1 MSKIS
6 SYALLFLTLKMPATT
21 PIQKAAFDVIDTLHF
36 TQVVMSEVCK
46 DSIAEWYP
54 RIILKINKMLRE
66 AGMTG
71 KQAAIA
77 KHYLLGALEIH
88 LSVDGELSST
98 MAEYAEQSDTN
109 TLFEEGVNYDMS
121 TQTASNFSLTMLYTA
136 AENNGVQG
144 EFIDRAL
151 EELVND
157 QELELLATPYLIRY
171 RLVEC
176 CYALEYAEAPLGFYR
191 ELVSLGIISCGKYS
205 LNIDTYAEKYEL
217 GVSFLFL
224 RACLLFE
231 FKILQRAVAV
241 ILSLKNNNT
250 IALPSPDP
258 RMSPL
263 EQKNISDYYKRLVD
277 DWFMGEGRQSF
288 VSFQCKGDISIKDVE
303 VFLGN
308 INKYY
313 LHKRMFSGTQG
324 SWLGTLGAFDIACEH
339 DEEPEMAIYY
349 EEDNSRTISEEIRLK
364 YLGYGFSVSARSLYL
379 RYKSVK
385 KERYSQMRYY
395 CFLLLNQK
403 FITPWHL
410 DKNNYYDMA
419 LSFDNTVINE
429 KD

>member
-1 MSKIS
+1 
-6 SYALLFLTLKMPATT
+6 
-21 PIQKAAFDVIDTLHF
+21 
-36 TQVVMSEVCK
+36 MSEVCK
-46 DSIAEWYP
+46 DSIAEWYS

-157 QELELLATPYLIRY
+157 QELELSATPYLIRY

-205 LNIDTYAEKYEL
+205 LNIDTYAKKYEL
-217 GVSFLFL
+217 GVSLLFL

-385 KERYSQMRYY
+385 KERYSQLRYY

>member
-1 MSKIS
+1 
-6 SYALLFLTLKMPATT
+6 MPATT

-36 TQVVMSEVCK
+36 TQVVMSEACK

-109 TLFEEGVNYDMS
+109 TLFEEGANYDMS

-157 QELELLATPYLIRY
+157 QDLELSATPYLIRY

-205 LNIDTYAEKYEL
+205 LNIDTYAKKYEL
-217 GVSFLFL
+217 GVSLLFL

-303 VFLGN
+303 VFFGN

-324 SWLGTLGAFDIACEH
+324 SWLGTLGAFDIACQH

>member
-1 MSKIS
+1 
-6 SYALLFLTLKMPATT
+6 MPATT

-36 TQVVMSEVCK
+36 TQVVMSEACK

-66 AGMTG
+66 TVMTG

-77 KHYLLGALEIH
+77 KHYLLGALEIY

-109 TLFEEGVNYDMS
+109 TLFEEGANYDMS

-136 AENNGVQG
+136 AEKNGVQG

-157 QELELLATPYLIRY
+157 QDLELSATPYLIRY

-205 LNIDTYAEKYEL
+205 LNIDTYAKKYEL
-217 GVSFLFL
+217 GVSLLFL

-241 ILSLKNNNT
+241 MLSLKNNNT
-250 IALPSPDP
+250 IALPSPDS

-303 VFLGN
+303 VFFGN

-324 SWLGTLGAFDIACEH
+324 SWLGTLGAFDIACQH

-349 EEDNSRTISEEIRLK
+349 EKDNSRTISEEIRLK

-385 KERYSQMRYY
+385 KERYSQVKYY
-395 CFLLLNQK
+395 RFLLLNQK

-410 DKNNYYDMA
+410 DKDNYYEMA
-419 LSFDNTVINE
+419 LSFDSAE
-429 KD
+429 SD

>member
-1 MSKIS
+1 
-6 SYALLFLTLKMPATT
+6 MPATT

-46 DSIAEWYP
+46 DPIAEWYP
-54 RIILKINKMLRE
+54 RIILKINNMLRE
-66 AGMTG
+66 VGMTG

-77 KHYLLGALEIH
+77 KHYLLGALEIY
-88 LSVDGELSST
+88 LSVDGKLSSA
-98 MAEYAEQSDTN
+98 MAEYAEQPDLN
-109 TLFEEGVNYDMS
+109 TLFEEGTIYDKP
-121 TQTASNFSLTMLYTA
+121 TQTASNFSLTMLYAA

-144 EFIDRAL
+144 EFIDRAV

-157 QELELLATPYLIRY
+157 QDLELSATPYLIRY

-176 CYALEYAEAPLGFYR
+176 CYALEYAGAPLGFYR

-205 LNIDTYAEKYEL
+205 LNIDTYAKNAESGGEL
-217 GVSFLFL
+217 LFL

-241 ILSLKNNNT
+241 ILSLKNSNT

-263 EQKNISDYYKRLVD
+263 DQKNISDYYKRLVD
-277 DWFMGEGRQSF
+277 VWFMGEGRQSF
-288 VSFQCKGDISIKDVE
+288 VSFQCKGDLSIKDVE

-339 DEEPEMAIYY
+339 DDEPAMAIYS
-349 EEDNSRTISEEIRLK
+349 EGGNSRSISERVRLK
-364 YLGYGFSVSARSLYL
+364 YLEYGFSVSARSLYL

-385 KERYSQMRYY
+385 KERYTQVKYY

-410 DKNNYYDMA
+410 DKNNYYEMA
-419 LSFDNTVINE
+419 LSFDSAE
-429 KD
+429 SD

>member
-1 MSKIS
+1 
-6 SYALLFLTLKMPATT
+6 MPATT

-36 TQVVMSEVCK
+36 TQVVMSEACK

-77 KHYLLGALEIH
+77 KHYLLGALEIY

-109 TLFEEGVNYDMS
+109 TLFEEGANYDMS

-157 QELELLATPYLIRY
+157 QDLELSATPYLIRY

-205 LNIDTYAEKYEL
+205 LNIDTYAKKYEL
-217 GVSFLFL
+217 GVSLLFL

-303 VFLGN
+303 VFFGN

-324 SWLGTLGAFDIACEH
+324 SWLGTLGAFDIACQH

-410 DKNNYYDMA
+410 DKNSYYDMA

>member
-36 TQVVMSEVCK
+36 TQVVMSEACK

-109 TLFEEGVNYDMS
+109 TLFEEGANYDMS

-157 QELELLATPYLIRY
+157 QDLELSATPYLIRY

-205 LNIDTYAEKYEL
+205 LNIDTYAKKYEL
-217 GVSFLFL
+217 GVSLLFL

-303 VFLGN
+303 VFFGN

-324 SWLGTLGAFDIACEH
+324 SWLGTLGAFDIACQH

>member
-1 MSKIS
+1 
-6 SYALLFLTLKMPATT
+6 MPATT

-36 TQVVMSEVCK
+36 TQVVMSEACK

-66 AGMTG
+66 TGMTG

-77 KHYLLGALEIH
+77 KHYLLGALEIY

-109 TLFEEGVNYDMS
+109 TLFEEGANYDMS

-136 AENNGVQG
+136 AEKNGVQG

-157 QELELLATPYLIRY
+157 QDLELSATPYLIRY

-205 LNIDTYAEKYEL
+205 LNIDTYAKKYEL
-217 GVSFLFL
+217 GVSLLFL

-241 ILSLKNNNT
+241 MLSLKNNNT
-250 IALPSPDP
+250 IALPSPDS

-303 VFLGN
+303 FFFGN

-324 SWLGTLGAFDIACEH
+324 SWLGTLGAFDIACQH

-349 EEDNSRTISEEIRLK
+349 EKDNSRTISEEIRLK

-385 KERYSQMRYY
+385 KERYSQVKYY
-395 CFLLLNQK
+395 RFLSLNQK

-410 DKNNYYDMA
+410 DKDNYYEMA
-419 LSFDNTVINE
+419 LSFDSAE
-429 KD
+429 SD

>member
-1 MSKIS
+1 
-6 SYALLFLTLKMPATT
+6 MPATT

-46 DSIAEWYP
+46 DSIAEWYS

-157 QELELLATPYLIRY
+157 QELELSATPYLIRY

-176 CYALEYAEAPLGFYR
+176 CYALEYAEAPFGFYR

-205 LNIDTYAEKYEL
+205 LNIDTYAKKYEL
-217 GVSFLFL
+217 GVSLLFL

-385 KERYSQMRYY
+385 KERYSQLRYY

>member
-1 MSKIS
+1 
-6 SYALLFLTLKMPATT
+6 MPATT

-36 TQVVMSEVCK
+36 TQVVMSEACK

-77 KHYLLGALEIH
+77 KHYLLGALEIY

-109 TLFEEGVNYDMS
+109 TLFEEGANYDMS

-157 QELELLATPYLIRY
+157 QDLELSATPYLIRY

-205 LNIDTYAEKYEL
+205 LNIDTYAKKYGL
-217 GVSFLFL
+217 GVSLLFL

-277 DWFMGEGRQSF
+277 DWFTGEGRQSF
-288 VSFQCKGDISIKDVE
+288 VSFQCKGDISIKDLE
-303 VFLGN
+303 VFFGN

-324 SWLGTLGAFDIACEH
+324 SWLGTLGAFDIACQH

>member
-1 MSKIS
+1 
-6 SYALLFLTLKMPATT
+6 MPATT

-36 TQVVMSEVCK
+36 TQVVMSEACK

-109 TLFEEGVNYDMS
+109 TLFEEGANYDMS

-157 QELELLATPYLIRY
+157 QDLELSATPYLIRY

-205 LNIDTYAEKYEL
+205 LNIDTYAKKYEL
-217 GVSFLFL
+217 GVSLLFL

-303 VFLGN
+303 VFFGN

-324 SWLGTLGAFDIACEH
+324 SWLGTLGAFDIACQH

-419 LSFDNTVINE
+419 LSFDNIVINE

>member
-1 MSKIS
+1 
-6 SYALLFLTLKMPATT
+6 MPAIT
-21 PIQKAAFDVIDTLHF
+21 PIHKAAFDAIDTLHF

-46 DSIAEWYP
+46 DPIAEWYP
-54 RIILKINKMLRE
+54 RIILKINNMLRE
-66 AGMTG
+66 TGMAE

-77 KHYLLGALEIH
+77 KHYLLGALEIY
-88 LSVDGELSST
+88 LSVDGKLSSA
-98 MAEYAEQSDTN
+98 MAEYAEQSVPGMFCD
-109 TLFEEGVNYDMS
+109 EGTIYDGS
-121 TQTASNFSLTMLYTA
+121 TQTASNFSLTMLYAA

-144 EFIDRAL
+144 EFIDSVIK
-151 EELVND
+151 ELVND
-157 QELELLATPYLIRY
+157 KDLELSATPYLIRH

-176 CYALEYAEAPLGFYR
+176 CYALEYADAPLRFYR

-205 LNIDTYAEKYEL
+205 LTIDKYAKKSEL
-217 GVSFLFL
+217 GLSLLFL
-224 RACLLFE
+224 RAGLLFE

-241 ILSLKNNNT
+241 MISLKNNNT

-258 RMSPL
+258 RMSTL
-263 EQKNISDYYKRLVD
+263 DQKNISDYYKRLVD
-277 DWFMGEGRQSF
+277 DWFMGDGRRYF
-288 VSFQCKGDISIKDVE
+288 VSFQCKSEISMKDVE

-308 INKYY
+308 INKHY

-349 EEDNSRTISEEIRLK
+349 EEDNSRTISEKIRLK
-364 YLGYGFSVSARSLYL
+364 YLEYGFSVSARSLYL

-385 KERYSQMRYY
+385 KERYSQVKYY

-410 DKNNYYDMA
+410 DNNKYYDMA
-419 LSFDNTVINE
+419 LIFDSTEIGE
-429 KD
+429 

>member
-1 MSKIS
+1 M
-6 SYALLFLTLKMPATT
+6 TLKMPATT

-46 DSIAEWYP
+46 DPIAEWYP
-54 RIILKINKMLRE
+54 RIILKINNMLRE
-66 AGMTG
+66 VGMTG

-77 KHYLLGALEIH
+77 KHYLLGALEIY
-88 LSVDGELSST
+88 LSVDGKLSSAI
-98 MAEYAEQSDTN
+98 AEYSEQSDTN
-109 TLFEEGVNYDMS
+109 TLFEEGTIYDKS
-121 TQTASNFSLTMLYTA
+121 TQTASNFSLTMLYAA

-144 EFIDRAL
+144 EFIDRAV

-157 QELELLATPYLIRY
+157 QDLELSATPYLIRY

-176 CYALEYAEAPLGFYR
+176 CYALEYTEAPLAFYR

-205 LNIDTYAEKYEL
+205 LNIDTYAKKNES
-217 GVSFLFL
+217 GVSLLFL

-241 ILSLKNNNT
+241 MLSLKNNNT

-258 RMSPL
+258 RMSAL
-263 EQKNISDYYKRLVD
+263 EQKNISDHYKRLVD

-288 VSFQCKGDISIKDVE
+288 VSFQCKGDISIKDVD

-339 DEEPEMAIYY
+339 DDEPEMAIYY
-349 EEDNSRTISEEIRLK
+349 EENNSRTISEKIRLK
-364 YLGYGFSVSARSLYL
+364 YLEYGFSVSARSLYL

-385 KERYSQMRYY
+385 KERYSQVKYY
-395 CFLLLNQK
+395 CFLLLNQGV
-403 FITPWHL
+403 ITPWFL
-410 DKNNYYDMA
+410 DNNNYYDMA
-419 LSFDNTVINE
+419 LRFCSTGSNE
-429 KD
+429 CNYP